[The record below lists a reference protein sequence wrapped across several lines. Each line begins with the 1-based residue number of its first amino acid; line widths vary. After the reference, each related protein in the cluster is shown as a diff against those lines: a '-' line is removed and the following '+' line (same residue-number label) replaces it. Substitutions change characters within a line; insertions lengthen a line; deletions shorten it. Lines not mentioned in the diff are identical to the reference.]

1 MTAIAGERISWNW
14 CRVSA
19 WSGSFAVHALVA
31 LLVLVAMA
39 QPIAPVMKHAP
50 EPILMSL
57 IEHEPPPPALPEPPP
72 PTVQHRIKPTPV
84 RTPPPVPVTP
94 KTPMSIQAP
103 PSPTVETASTDAI
116 DASTGPAI
124 PDIDTAASNATQ
136 ALAYATPVTPV
147 YPPASKHALEQG
159 TVVLR
164 VLVDATGAPQR
175 VEIAKSSG
183 HTRLDMAARASVLRA
198 KFRPVLRDGAAVPAW
213 GLVPIAFRLE
223 QG

>member
-1 MTAIAGERISWNW
+1 
-14 CRVSA
+14 
-19 WSGSFAVHALVA
+19 VHALVV
-31 LLVLVAMA
+31 LLILIAMA
-39 QPIAPVMKHAP
+39 QPIVPVMRHVP

-57 IEHEPPPPALPEPPP
+57 VEREPPPPALPEPPP
-72 PTVQHRIKPTPV
+72 PTVQHKVKPV

-94 KTPMSIQAP
+94 PTPMSTPTP
-103 PSPTVETASTDAI
+103 PASSVESTASETVA
-116 DASTGPAI
+116 ATPGPAAQ
-124 PDIDTAASNATQ
+124 DIGNAPTGETQ

-198 KFRPVLRDGAAVPAW
+198 KFRPVLRDGTAVPAW
-213 GLVPIAFRLE
+213 GLVPIAFRLD